1 MRKISEK
8 DIELLSAYIDGELSE
23 NEIVQVEKKISES
36 SELYDKLE
44 ELRRIRK
51 LTSDSFSALPESQYF
66 ETRVMQNIYSGN
78 STKLRLRKWAP
89 AIGFATLTIGL
100 MLILKL
106 NPGVLDRLLESQK
119 TKIAGFYQQNLRPL
133 LYAANLT
140 NEDIF
145 NFAFYKQL
153 PLDKS
158 SNQYIQLGTDSS
170 GQEFFEIKKSS
181 DAPSTDNLNRFISAL
196 NLNQTQKEQV
206 DSIIGAYAE
215 YLQSQILVNNNN
227 TVAINR
233 NLWNYNKAL
242 VADLYAF
249 AAKARGKELAQIIP
263 ASYRVAD
270 PSTIEKIA
278 REVKASNNDEYI
290 FFSPDTIFSEKYAF
304 DAQKLK
310 NEMDEL
316 RNNLDSLKKGKE
328 NYKYNYN
335 FSFSSDS
342 NLIKNKYKFKFDSTW
357 VKNFSVKLDS
367 NICRVHIPKIVV
379 SPPNLPNFDSIFSN
393 MHLEKVT
400 EMMKDFTFEMPK
412 GFPQKGG
419 EFKMQ
424 YKMGDSLN
432 TFKFKM
438 NPINVDSLVNMSVKV
453 LDSLHLYMPKDFNFN
468 LDSLTNYKFH
478 FNFNDSV
485 IKWNSKEYKKQ
496 MKEYQKELRK
506 LKEELKKEEK
516 RQLPDTIKS

>member
-1 MRKISEK
+1 MRKINEK
-8 DIELLSAYIDGELSE
+8 DIELISAYIDGELSE
-23 NEIVQVEKKISES
+23 NEIEALEKKISES
-36 SELYDKLE
+36 PELQNKLD
-44 ELRRIRK
+44 ELKRIKK
-51 LTSDSFSALPESQYF
+51 LTSDSFSSLPESQYF
-66 ETRVMQNIYSGN
+66 ESRVMQNIHSGN
-78 STKLRLRKWAP
+78 STKVKFRKWAP
-89 AIGFATLTIGL
+89 AIGFGLLAVGL
-100 MLILKL
+100 MVILKL

-119 TKIAGFYQQNLRPL
+119 TTIAGFYQQNLKPL
-133 LYAANLT
+133 LYTANLT

-158 SNQYIQLGTDSS
+158 ANQYIQLGTDSS

-181 DAPSTDNLNRFISAL
+181 DVPSTDNLARFISAL

-206 DSIIGAYAE
+206 DSIIGAYSE

-233 NLWNYNKAL
+233 DLWNYNKAL

-249 AAKARGKELAQIIP
+249 AVKARGKELAKIIP

-290 FFSPDTIFSEKYAF
+290 FLAPDTIFSEKYAF
-304 DAQKLK
+304 DKQKLK
-310 NEMDEL
+310 KEMIEL
-316 RNNLDSLKKGKE
+316 RHNLDSLKKGKE
-328 NYKYNYN
+328 LYKYTFN
-335 FSFSSDS
+335 FSADS
-342 NLIKNKYKFKFDSTW
+342 NFRKNKYWFQFDSTW
-357 VKNFSVKLDS
+357 GKKFSVKIDS
-367 NICRVHIPKIVV
+367 NICRVHIPRIVV

-400 EMMKDFTFEMPK
+400 QIMKDFTFEIPK

-438 NPINVDSLVNMSVKV
+438 NPLNVDSLVKSSLKV
-453 LDSLHLYMPKDFNFN
+453 LDSLHIYMPKNFNIN
-468 LDSLTNYKFH
+468 LDSLTNHNFH
-478 FNFNDSV
+478 FNFNDSGM
-485 IKWNSKEYKKQ
+485 KWNNKEYKKQ
-496 MKEYQKELRK
+496 LKEYQKELRK
-506 LKEELKKEEK
+506 LKEELRKEEK

>member
-8 DIELLSAYIDGELSE
+8 DIELISAYIDGELSE
-23 NEIVQVEKKISES
+23 NEVQQLEKRISELP
-36 SELYDKLE
+36 ELQNKLN
-44 ELRRIRK
+44 ELKRIKK
-51 LTSDSFSALPESQYF
+51 LTTNSFSSLPESQYF
-66 ETRVMQNIYSGN
+66 ESRVMQSIHSGN
-78 STKLRLRKWAP
+78 SAKVKLRKWAP
-89 AIGFATLTIGL
+89 AIVFGLLAVGL
-100 MLILKL
+100 MVILKL

-133 LYAANLT
+133 LYAADLT

-158 SNQYIQLGTDSS
+158 ANQYIQLGTDSS

-181 DAPSTDNLNRFISAL
+181 GVPLTDNLDRFISAL

-249 AAKARGKELAQIIP
+249 ATKARGKELAKIIP

-270 PSTIEKIA
+270 PSTIERIV

-290 FFSPDTIFSEKYAF
+290 FLAPDTIFSEKYAF
-304 DAQKLK
+304 NREKLQKEMNELK
-310 NEMDEL
+310 K
-316 RNNLDSLKKGKE
+316 NLDSLKKGKE
-328 NYKYNYN
+328 KYKYAFN
-335 FSFSSDS
+335 FSADS
-342 NLIKNKYKFKFDSTW
+342 NLNKNKYWFKFDSTW
-357 VKNFSVKLDS
+357 GKKFSVKIDS
-367 NICRVHIPKIVV
+367 NICRVHIPRIIV
-379 SPPNLPNFDSIFSN
+379 SPPNMPNFDSIFSN

-400 EMMKDFTFEMPK
+400 EMMKDFTFEIPK
-412 GFPQKGG
+412 GFPKKGG

-424 YKMGDSLN
+424 YKVGDSLN

-438 NPINVDSLVNMSVKV
+438 DAINVDSLVKSSLKV
-453 LDSLHLYMPKDFNFN
+453 LDSLHIYMPRNFEFK
-468 LDSLTNYKFH
+468 LDSLTNKN
-478 FNFNDSV
+478 FNFNFGDSL
-485 IKWNSKEYKKQ
+485 NYLNGKEFKKQ
-496 MKEYQKELRK
+496 MKEYQEELRK
-506 LKEELKKEEK
+506 LKKELRKEEK